1 MKQNDKSFI
10 YVILISI
17 IVCAG
22 IGFLVIKSG
31 EGYDPVLY
39 SEVYAELEE
48 VENTIANN
56 PPVKENVTKNE
67 VKNNTELDEFD
78 KYSKQGRIIAIISID
93 KLGVKYPVLKDS
105 SAENLKVAP
114 TKFWGADPN
123 EVGNFCVAG
132 HNYGNSKYFSKLS
145 NLVIGDIVKVMD
157 TKGNDVS
164 YKVYAKNVISEDDS
178 SCTSQMTDGKKEVT
192 LITCTANK
200 SERLAVKCV
209 EV

>member
-31 EGYDPVLY
+31 ESYDPVLY

-93 KLGVKYPVLKDS
+93 KLGVKYPVLKDA

-164 YKVYAKNVISEDDS
+164 YKVYAKDVIGEDDS

>member
-31 EGYDPVLY
+31 ESYDPVLY

-93 KLGVKYPVLKDS
+93 KLGVKYPVLKDA

-164 YKVYAKNVISEDDS
+164 YKVYAKDVIGEDDS

-200 SERLAVKCV
+200 SVRLAVKCV

>member
-31 EGYDPVLY
+31 ESYDPVLY
-39 SEVYAELEE
+39 SEVYAELKE

-93 KLGVKYPVLKDS
+93 KLGVKYPVLKDA

-164 YKVYAKNVISEDDS
+164 YKVYAKDVIGEDDS